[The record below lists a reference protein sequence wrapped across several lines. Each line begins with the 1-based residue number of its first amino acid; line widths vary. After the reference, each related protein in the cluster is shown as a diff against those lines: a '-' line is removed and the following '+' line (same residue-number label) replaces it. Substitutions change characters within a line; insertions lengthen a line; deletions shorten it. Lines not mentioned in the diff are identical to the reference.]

1 MVNHPEVLARLA
13 RDVDRD
19 RLRAAERSR
28 LRRRF
33 RSSAPSE
40 PIVAARA
47 VGAGAARVRAQ
58 G

>member
-1 MVNHPEVLARLA
+1 MLNHPEVLTRLA
-13 RDVDRD
+13 RDVDRE
-19 RLRAAERSR
+19 RLRAAERAR
-28 LRRRF
+28 IWHRF

-40 PIVAARA
+40 PTGSARP

>member
-1 MVNHPEVLARLA
+1 MLNHPEVLARLA

-19 RLRAAERSR
+19 RLQAAQRAR
-28 LRRRF
+28 LRHRF

-40 PIVAARA
+40 SIRSARA
-47 VGAGAARVRAQ
+47 VAGAARVRAQ